1 MGTTEKAME
10 AVVETTTI
18 EKVMEAVDETTTE
31 KIMEDETTT
40 LKEMLTTVE
49 VLAISESDEDMTMV
63 TTLRPRLDEDAFS
76 DTTTVEPIQDEGPDE
91 MFLCQ
96 PVQTGDDGG
105 DVPMNCEHMSGDHE
119 KSVVLLI
126 PRDVIG
132 DRINRLFDKNV
143 KIVVRDFMLMD
154 RSPRRL

>member
-1 MGTTEKAME
+1 MG
-10 AVVETTTI
+10 TI
-18 EKVMEAVDETTTE
+18 EKVMEAVDETTTTE
-31 KIMEDETTT
+31 KAMEAVDETTT

-119 KSVVLLI
+119 KSVMLLI

-132 DRINRLFDKNV
+132 DRINRLCGKNV
-143 KIVVRDFMLMD
+143 KIVVRDFMLME